1 MRTIALLIAVALLAG
16 CDRDPYMSRKG
27 GYTPGEPY
35 PARSTA
41 YASEDEFMRNYKG
54 IHPGELAIRR

>member
-1 MRTIALLIAVALLAG
+1 MRYVAWIVVAVLLVG

-35 PARSTA
+35 PAARSTA
-41 YASEDEFMRNYKG
+41 YAAPDDYYRTFKG
-54 IHPGELAIRR
+54 IHPGSQM